1 MDEIKIIFS
10 DDLKLSKH
18 YEVLKSFLKSE
29 EENDKND
36 MNYSNML
43 NYDSKEIQ
51 EPSIYFD
58 SVCFIYTNFSYKS
71 HFTLIN
77 EKRKEEKNLI
87 YEEND
92 SIQSEEDIKIDEKY
106 FLSLILIIID
116 ENYLEYQYD
125 KEKNIIH
132 KIKKLQKEYKNVRI
146 VCIFLGIREI
156 LNRTNLKENYKFENI
171 SINENIII
179 NNKDLDSFIA
189 TLLIQYQ
196 VDSVELDNIIHLHK
210 YIFKCCKYLY
220 QSKIRKPNSYF
231 KVKPIGINQF
241 KNPNINENKNYSTW
255 LSQLMQISGVSE
267 DISKKIAEVFKT
279 PFDLIKHFKKIGDE
293 ECLKDIVINSSY
305 GERKLGKALSKKIYR
320 VFSPYSKPDNFVS

>member
-10 DDLKLSKH
+10 NDLKLSTH
-18 YEVLKSFLKSE
+18 YEILKSFLKNE

-36 MNYSNML
+36 TNYSNML

-51 EPSIYFD
+51 EPSIHFD

-77 EKRKEEKNLI
+77 EKKSEKISLHEESDTSY
-87 YEEND
+87 YED
-92 SIQSEEDIKIDEKY
+92 TKIDEKY
-106 FLSLILIIID
+106 VLSLILIIIE

-125 KEKNIIH
+125 KEKNIFH
-132 KIKKLQKEYKNVRI
+132 KVEKLQKEYKNVRI
-146 VCIFLGIREI
+146 MCIFIGIREI
-156 LNRTNLKENYKFENI
+156 LDRTNIKENYKFENI
-171 SINENIII
+171 NKNENIII
-179 NNKDLDSFIA
+179 NNKDFDSFIA
-189 TLLIQYQ
+189 ALLVRYHI
-196 VDSVELDNIIHLHK
+196 DSVELDNITHLNK

-231 KVKPIGINQF
+231 KVKPLSLNQLT
-241 KNPNINENKNYSTW
+241 NSNTNENKNYSTW
-255 LSQLMQISGVSE
+255 ISQLMQISGISE

-279 PFDLIKHFKKIGDE
+279 PFDLIRHFKKINDE
-293 ECLKDIVINSSY
+293 ECLKDIIINSSY

-320 VFSPYSKPDNFVS
+320 VFSPYSKSDNFVS